1 MYMIYL
7 IENHIPKNENQ
18 CHKKQQAFFAQRNN
32 LTPGILT
39 INHKE
44 DFMKHFTP
52 KQKPLMFFCMAVT
65 TLFFFLTAGSGA
77 GMAAITMTDTNIE
90 IAVEDELMQDQ
101 AVPSYLVNIQCTEG
115 IVTLT
120 GSVNTLLAK
129 ERARAIAETV
139 KGVRSVV
146 NRIEVTPEI
155 QKTDMEIQTDVA
167 DALFADPVT
176 ESFEIDVSVNDNLV
190 TLEGK
195 VDSYLEKKAAEK
207 VAKSIGGVTE
217 VKNLVTYDYKTSR
230 SDAELASEIKAALQW
245 DTLVDDALVQVS
257 VKNRKVSLTGIV
269 GSAAEK
275 RRAMTK
281 AWLPAGIKDVDA
293 SRLTVARWA
302 RDRDLRTEKYVQK
315 SDDKI
320 KEAVDK
326 AILYDPRVLSTQ
338 VNTRVENGRVTLT
351 GRVNTLSAK
360 QAAAQD
366 VRNTV
371 GVIRVKNQIKVT
383 PPAQPVSSQEL
394 EQTIVDKFRR
404 DAYVDNF
411 EITVNALG
419 GMVSLY
425 GTVDTYYEKAR
436 AEDLASEAKGVYSVN
451 NNLIVQRDWDS
462 YVYKPYVDD
471 SYIYDYDWYSYQPNV
486 SVTKD
491 DQAIKDNIESE
502 LFWSPFVDSD
512 QVTVM
517 VDDGKATL
525 TGQVDSWSEYDA
537 AAQNALEGGAVAV
550 DNELTISSVNL

>member
-1 MYMIYL
+1 
-7 IENHIPKNENQ
+7 
-18 CHKKQQAFFAQRNN
+18 
-32 LTPGILT
+32 
-39 INHKE
+39 
-44 DFMKHFTP
+44 MKHLTP
-52 KQKPLMFFCMAVT
+52 KQNRLKLFCIAVT
-65 TLFFFLTAGSGA
+65 TLFFFLPAGSGT

-90 IAVEDELMQDQ
+90 IAVEDELKQDQ
-101 AVPSYLVNIQCTEG
+101 AVPSYLVDIQSTEG

-146 NRIEVTPEI
+146 NRIEVIPEI
-155 QKTDMEIQTDVA
+155 QKTDMEIQTDVT

-176 ESFEIDVSVNDNLV
+176 ESFEINVGVNDNVV

-207 VAKSIGGVTE
+207 VAKSVGGVKE

-230 SDAELASEIKAALQW
+230 SDTELASEIKAALQW

-257 VKNRKVSLTGIV
+257 VENRKVSLTGTV

-293 SRLTVARWA
+293 SRLTVERWA
-302 RDRDLRTEKYVQK
+302 RDTDLRTQKYVKK

-326 AILYDPRVLSTQ
+326 AILYDPRVLSTS
-338 VNTRVENGRVTLT
+338 VNTQVDNARVTLT

-366 VRNTV
+366 ARNTV

-383 PPAQPVSSQEL
+383 PPPQPVSSQEL

-411 EITVNALG
+411 EITVNARG
-419 GMVSLY
+419 GLVNLY

-436 AEDLASEAKGVYSVN
+436 AEDLASEVKGVYSVN
-451 NNLIVQRDWDS
+451 NNLIVQKDWDPF
-462 YVYKPYVDD
+462 VYKPYVDD
-471 SYIYDYDWYSYQPNV
+471 SYIYDYDWYSFQPNV
-486 SVTKD
+486 TVTKD
-491 DQAIKDNIESE
+491 DQEIKDNIESE

-537 AAQNALEGGAVAV
+537 AAQNALEGGAVVV
-550 DNELTISSVNL
+550 DNKLTISSVNP